1 MSNIDNSKEIYFDNA
16 ATTSVSKEVLSD
28 MLPYFSNDFGNP
40 SSLYGIAQ
48 VARNAVDK
56 SREDVAA
63 ILNCKP
69 SEIVF
74 TSGGTE
80 ADNMGIIGVAKALS
94 ANGNH
99 LITSKIEH
107 HAVIH
112 SMEELE
118 SLDFEVDFLNV
129 NKDGLVNLDELEN
142 KIGPKTTLISIMYA
156 NNEIGSIQD
165 IKNISKLI
173 KQKSI
178 EFKKDIYFH
187 TDAVQ
192 APGKLDLDVK
202 KLGVD
207 MLSLSAH
214 KINGPKGVGCL
225 YLKKGTPVTPLIV
238 GGGQERQRRSGTE
251 NVPGIVGFAKAL
263 SLANQNK
270 DKFNNHCEILKN
282 KFLSC
287 LGNLD
292 ADILIASPSENCL
305 SNIVNLC
312 FKNYEGEPILIGLD
326 MAGICASSG
335 SACSSAS
342 LEPSH
347 VLLATGIDP
356 KIAVGSVRFS
366 FSLENSQEEIIYLQ
380 EKLNDVISE
389 LKSSVKI

>member
-1 MSNIDNSKEIYFDNA
+1 
-16 ATTSVSKEVLSD
+16 
-28 MLPYFSNDFGNP
+28 MLPFFSNDFGNP

-56 SREDVAA
+56 SREEVAS
-63 ILNCKP
+63 ILNCRP

-80 ADNMGIIGVAKALS
+80 ADNMGIMGVAKALS

-118 SLDFEVDFLNV
+118 SQGFEVDYLNV
-129 NKDGLVNLDELEN
+129 GNNGLININELEK
-142 KIGPKTTLISIMYA
+142 KIGPQTTLVSIMYA

-165 IKNISKLI
+165 IKNISRLI
-173 KQKSI
+173 KEKSI
-178 EFKKDIYFH
+178 EFNKDIYFH

-202 KLGVD
+202 NLGVD

-251 NVPGIVGFAKAL
+251 NVPGIVGFARAL
-263 SLANQNK
+263 SIADHNK
-270 DKFNNHCEILKN
+270 IKFNNHCDALKAR
-282 KFLSC
+282 FLSG
-287 LGNLD
+287 LNKLD
-292 ADILIASPSENCL
+292 AEIVIASPLNHCL

-312 FKNYEGEPILIGLD
+312 FKNFEGEPILVGLD

-347 VLLATGIDP
+347 VLLAIGIDA

-366 FSLENSQEEIIYLQ
+366 FSLNNSESEIIYL
-380 EKLNDVISE
+380 EKKLNDIITE
-389 LKSSVKI
+389 LKSSFKI